1 MTSLFPQLGN
11 TINTLEGIVAW
22 VTEIIGKVGNIFDD
36 VDFTILYNWLP
47 SDIAGVITT
56 VIAVLLFL
64 ALFGILRR
72 ILFFI
77 G

>member
-1 MTSLFPQLGN
+1 MTFGN
-11 TINTLEGIVAW
+11 IIGSLEGIVDW
-22 VTEIIGKVGNIFDD
+22 IENTVSTIEGLFSD

-47 SDIAGVITT
+47 SDIVAVITA

-64 ALFGILRR
+64 AVFGILRR
-72 ILFFI
+72 LLFFL

>member
-1 MTSLFPQLGN
+1 MLNFGNVINSLQ
-11 TINTLEGIVAW
+11 GIVDW
-22 VTEIIGKVGNIFDD
+22 IESTVETISGVFSD
-36 VDFTILYNWLP
+36 VDFTILYSWLP
-47 SDIAGVITT
+47 SDIAGVITA

-72 ILFFI
+72 VLFFL

>member
-1 MTSLFPQLGN
+1 MIQFGNLIGSLDEIVEWIEN
-11 TINTLEGIVAW
+11 TVEYI
-22 VTEIIGKVGNIFDD
+22 GNIFSD

-47 SDIAGVITT
+47 NDISAVITA

-72 ILFFI
+72 LLFFL

>member
-1 MTSLFPQLGN
+1 MLNFGNVINSLQ
-11 TINTLEGIVAW
+11 GIVDW
-22 VTEIIGKVGNIFDD
+22 IEQTVETISGVFSD
-36 VDFTILYNWLP
+36 VDFTILYSWLP
-47 SDIAGVITT
+47 SDIAGVITA

-72 ILFFI
+72 VLFFL

>member
-1 MTSLFPQLGN
+1 MLTFGN
-11 TINTLEGIVAW
+11 VINTLEGVVEWIENTVE
-22 VTEIIGKVGNIFDD
+22 TIGNVFAD
-36 VDFTILYNWLP
+36 VDFTILYDWLP
-47 SDIAGVITT
+47 SDIVAVVSI

-72 ILFFI
+72 VLFFL